1 MFVHV
6 ADGQL
11 NRESTVSTINRFVV
25 QNSNEIAKPVKVS
38 LCTVLYTND
47 IFGPWSCGKSLLK
60 SPASSMAESKFRIQ
74 RPVALVAQRYLVI
87 L

>member
-1 MFVHV
+1 MFAHV

-38 LCTVLYTND
+38 
-47 IFGPWSCGKSLLK
+47 IFSAPG
-60 SPASSMAESKFRIQ
+60 PASSMAESKFRIQ